1 MEDVASEAGA
11 ADPDNT
17 EADESLAP
25 EDGEAVTATDPPP
38 HGDNVSA

>member
-17 EADESLAP
+17 EADEDGAA
-25 EDGEAVTATDPPP
+25 EEGEAVTATDPPP
-38 HGDNVSA
+38 RGDNVSA